1 MMQNGQRS
9 MVLVT
14 FAWRQLVQSCR
25 LVLMAALTV
34 GLLACGSKD
43 PQNALEEAA
52 RQLEENIKNQQTSAV
67 MQQLHT
73 DFLAQQHYGRQEI
86 RQQMLGLFMRYKSIN
101 ILVLN
106 RDCQLDKGFYDR
118 GLCTAQVGIT
128 GAQRLIPERAEH
140 YRVSSVW
147 QLNDKKWQLLQLNW
161 Q

>member
-1 MMQNGQRS
+1 MRNGQGL

-14 FAWRQLVQSCR
+14 FARRQLVQSCR

-118 GLCTAQVGIT
+118 GRCTAQVGIT

-147 QLNDKKWQLLQLNW
+147 QLTDKKWQLLQLDW

>member
-14 FAWRQLVQSCR
+14 NTRRQLVQSCR
-25 LVLMAALTV
+25 LVLVAALTV

-43 PQNALEEAA
+43 PQNALEQAA
-52 RQLEENIKNQQTSAV
+52 RQLEESIKNQQASAL

-73 DFLAQQHYGRQEI
+73 DFLAQQHYGRQQI
-86 RQQMLGLFMRYKSIN
+86 HQQMLGLFMRYKNIN

-118 GLCTAQVGIT
+118 GRCTAQVGIT
-128 GAQRLIPERAEH
+128 GAQGLIPERAEH
-140 YRVSSVW
+140 YQVTSLW
-147 QLNDKKWQLLQLNW
+147 QLTHKEWQLLQLDW

>member
-14 FAWRQLVQSCR
+14 FARRQLVQSCR

-147 QLNDKKWQLLQLNW
+147 QLTDKKWQLLQLDW